1 MPAIGNHGIVHG
13 IGHGLLTTM
22 LALGYA
28 AVAVF
33 LAQFPSGILG
43 FSGLAVASSTLVVAA
58 LLWPAW
64 RRIQGAVDRRFNR
77 RRVGAGVHR

>member
-1 MPAIGNHGIVHG
+1 MPAIGNHS
-13 IGHGLLTTM
+13 IGHALLTTV

-28 AVAVF
+28 AVVVF

-64 RRIQGAVDRRFNR
+64 RWIQDAVDRRFDR
-77 RRVGAGVHR
+77 RRVGAGGR